1 MKKRVWVAVG
11 EYMGKHI
18 EVKGSSLK
26 AARKIM
32 D

>member
-1 MKKRVWVAVG
+1 MKKRVWVTVG

-18 EVKGSSLK
+18 EVKGSKS
-26 AARKIM
+26 RQKIM